1 MKIIATIE
9 ARMSSSRLPG
19 KVLKPILGRPNLELL
34 IERLRLARGL
44 NDVVVATT
52 TNPADDAIEALA
64 RTLGVRCYRGSEDD
78 VLDRVL
84 QAAKS
89 VNADVIV
96 EITGDCPLIDP
107 GVVDQ
112 LVDRYLSNKFD
123 YVANTLHRT
132 FPRGLDTQVFATRT
146 LEEVWSLTQDPAD
159 REHVSLYIY
168 EHPERFSLHNV
179 ESVLPEK
186 HWQHRLTVDTPEDF
200 ALIETIFER
209 LYPQNPAFTLHD
221 VIDIL
226 EKEPELTEINQEI
239 RQKALH

>member
-19 KVLKPILGRPNLELL
+19 KVLKPILGRPTLELL
-34 IERLRLARGL
+34 IDRLRQAQSL
-44 NDVVVATT
+44 NEVVVATT
-52 TNPADDAIEALA
+52 TNTADDTIEAVT
-64 RTLGVRCYRGSEDD
+64 REIGVSCYRGSEDD

-84 QAAKS
+84 KAAQS

-107 GVVDQ
+107 YVVDR
-112 LVDRYLSNKFD
+112 LVACFLTNRFD
-123 YVANTLHRT
+123 YVANTLLRT

-146 LEEVWSLTQDPAD
+146 LEEVSRLTQDPAD

-179 ESVLPEK
+179 ESGLPEK

-200 ALIETIFER
+200 ALIETIFDR

-221 VIDIL
+221 VIALL
-226 EKEPELTEINQEI
+226 EREPELTEINQEI

>member
-9 ARMSSSRLPG
+9 ARMTSSRLPG
-19 KVLKPILGRPNLELL
+19 KVLKPILGRPILELL
-34 IERLRLARGL
+34 IDRLRLAHRL

-64 RTLGVRCYRGSEDD
+64 RRLGVGCYRGSEHD

-84 QAAKS
+84 KAAKS
-89 VNADVIV
+89 ANADVIV
-96 EITGDCPLIDP
+96 EVTGDCPLVDP

-112 LVDRYLSNKFD
+112 LVDCYLRNRFD
-123 YVANTLHRT
+123 YVANTLQRT
-132 FPRGLDTQVFATRT
+132 FPRGLDTQVFSTCT
-146 LEEVWSLTQDPAD
+146 LEEVFRLTQDPAD

-179 ESVLPEK
+179 QSGLPEK

-221 VIDIL
+221 VIDLL
-226 EKEPELTEINQEI
+226 EREPELTEINQEI
-239 RQKALH
+239 RQRALH

>member
-19 KVLKPILGRPNLELL
+19 KVLKPILGRPTLELL
-34 IERLRLARGL
+34 IDRLRQAKSL
-44 NDVVVATT
+44 NEVVVATT
-52 TNPADDAIEALA
+52 TNTADDAIEAVT
-64 RTLGVRCYRGSEDD
+64 REIGVSCYRGSEDD

-84 QAAKS
+84 KAAQS

-107 GVVDQ
+107 YVVDR
-112 LVDRYLSNKFD
+112 LVECFLTNRFD
-123 YVANTLHRT
+123 YVANTLLRT

-146 LEEVWSLTQDPAD
+146 LEEVSRLTQDPAD

-179 ESVLPEK
+179 ESGLPEK

-200 ALIETIFER
+200 ALIETIFDR

-221 VIDIL
+221 VIALL
-226 EKEPELTEINQEI
+226 EREPELTEINQEI

>member
-19 KVLKPILGRPNLELL
+19 KVLKPILGRPTLELL
-34 IERLRLARGL
+34 VERLRRARSL
-44 NDVVVATT
+44 NEVVVATT
-52 TNPADDAIEALA
+52 TNTADDAIEALA
-64 RTLGVRCYRGSEDD
+64 REIGVACYRGSEDD

-84 QAAKS
+84 KAAQS
-89 VNADVIV
+89 VSADVIV

-107 GVVDQ
+107 DVVDR
-112 LVDRYLSNKFD
+112 LVDCYRTNRFA
-123 YVANTLHRT
+123 YVANTLSRT
-132 FPRGLDTQVFATRT
+132 FPRGLDTQVFETRT
-146 LEEVWSLTQDPAD
+146 LEEVSRLTQEPAD

-179 ESVLPEK
+179 ESGLPEK

-200 ALIETIFER
+200 ILIETIFER

-221 VIDIL
+221 VIDLL
-226 EKEPELTEINQEI
+226 EREPELTQINQEI

>member
-1 MKIIATIE
+1 MKTIATIE

-19 KVLKPILGRPNLELL
+19 KVLKPILGRPTLELL
-34 IERLRLARGL
+34 VERLRRAQSL
-44 NDVVVATT
+44 NEVVVATT
-52 TNPADDAIEALA
+52 TNRADDAIEALT
-64 RTLGVRCYRGSEDD
+64 REIGVACYRGSEDD

-84 QAAKS
+84 KAAQS
-89 VNADVIV
+89 VSADVIV

-107 GVVDQ
+107 DVVDR
-112 LVDRYLSNKFD
+112 LVNCYRTNRVD
-123 YVANTLHRT
+123 YVANTLSRT

-146 LEEVWSLTQDPAD
+146 LEEVSRLTQEPAD

-179 ESVLPEK
+179 ESGLHEK
-186 HWQHRLTVDTPEDF
+186 HWHHRLTVDTPEDF
-200 ALIETIFER
+200 TLIETIFER

-221 VIDIL
+221 VIDLL
-226 EKEPELTEINQEI
+226 EREPELTEINQEI

>member
-9 ARMSSSRLPG
+9 ARMTSSRLPG
-19 KVLKPILGRPNLELL
+19 KVLKPILGRPTLELL
-34 IERLRLARGL
+34 IDRLRLARSL

-64 RTLGVRCYRGSEDD
+64 RTLGAGCYRGSEND

-84 QAAKS
+84 KTAKS
-89 VNADVIV
+89 VNAGVIV

-112 LVDRYLSNKFD
+112 LVACYLASKFD
-123 YVANTLHRT
+123 YVANTLYRT
-132 FPRGLDTQVFATRT
+132 FPRGLDTQVFSTST
-146 LEEVWSLTQDPAD
+146 LEEVSRLTQDPAD

-168 EHPERFSLHNV
+168 RHPERFSLHNV
-179 ESVLPEK
+179 KSGLPEK

-221 VIDIL
+221 VINLL
-226 EKEPELTEINQEI
+226 EREPELTEINREV

>member
-19 KVLKPILGRPNLELL
+19 KVLKPILGRPTLELL
-34 IERLRLARGL
+34 VERLRRAQSL
-44 NDVVVATT
+44 NEVVVATT
-52 TNPADDAIEALA
+52 TNTADDSIEALT
-64 RTLGVRCYRGSEDD
+64 REIGVACYRGSEDD

-84 QAAKS
+84 KAAQS
-89 VNADVIV
+89 VSADVIV

-107 GVVDQ
+107 HVVDR
-112 LVDRYLSNKFD
+112 LVNCYRTNRVD
-123 YVANTLHRT
+123 YVANTLWRT

-146 LEEVWSLTQDPAD
+146 LEEVSRLTQEPAD

-179 ESVLPEK
+179 ESGLPEK
-186 HWQHRLTVDTPEDF
+186 HWHHRLTVDTPEDF
-200 ALIETIFER
+200 TLIETIFER

-221 VIDIL
+221 VIDLL
-226 EKEPELTEINQEI
+226 EREPELTEINQEI